1 MKKNLFTL
9 LIVFSISLVLVSTC
23 EAQSEELNLTMSRD
37 WGYGGFNNDIQ
48 GLFSMHVSGPENLDR
63 VEFFVDDQ
71 KIGEDEESP
80 FALQFSTDTYALG
93 LHALSA
99 IGYTS
104 DNQVLHSNI
113 VNANFVSASEG
124 TNAAV
129 KMIGPILVVVLAAI
143 LLSVGIPAIV
153 TRGKKENLPLGEAR
167 NYGLRGGGICPKCHR
182 PFAMHFWGMNLG
194 FSKLDRCPYCGKW
207 SVVRAQ
213 SATKLRE
220 AEMAELE
227 WTKADI
233 RETSEEEK
241 IRKEIDDSRYQN

>member
-1 MKKNLFTL
+1 M
-9 LIVFSISLVLVSTC
+9 
-23 EAQSEELNLTMSRD
+23 
-37 WGYGGFNNDIQ
+37 
-48 GLFSMHVSGPENLDR
+48 
-63 VEFFVDDQ
+63 
-71 KIGEDEESP
+71 
-80 FALQFSTDTYALG
+80 
-93 LHALSA
+93 SA

-182 PFAMHFWGMNLG
+182 PFALHFWGVKLG

-207 SVVRAQ
+207 SIVRAQ
-213 SATKLRE
+213 SSLKLHN
-220 AEMAELE
+220 AEKAELE
-227 WTKADI
+227 WSKADV
-233 RETSEEEK
+233 RETTEEEK
-241 IRKEIDDSRYQN
+241 LRKDIDNSRYQN